1 MNRSLY
7 KIGGGEAITLGN
19 QRQGRLI
26 IRRREMFFKD
36 KQAEW
41 PISPEE
47 IQSIYVD
54 GAWYGVLS
62 GKGRQIVLDAKIYK
76 PKVA

>member
-1 MNRSLY
+1 MKRSLY

-36 KQAEW
+36 EQAEW

-47 IQSIYVD
+47 IQSICIAD
-54 GAWYGVLS
+54 TWFGILS